1 MFLFYSPKKS
11 SQLPQPPSQ
20 SQLNEILEH
29 HCSDFEKNT
38 EVIKQYVDAST
49 NTDPIPVAPRQDYRK
64 LFKNIEDNTREEVLQ
79 IFRETLPYALFLA
92 SVAIISAK

>member
-11 SQLPQPPSQ
+11 SQRPQPPSH
-20 SQLNEILEH
+20 SQLNEILEQ

-38 EVIKQYVDAST
+38 EVLKQYIDAST
-49 NTDPIPVAPRQDYRK
+49 NTDPTPVPPRQDYRK
-64 LFKNIEDNTREEVLQ
+64 LFKNLEHNTGEEVLQ

-92 SVAIISAK
+92 SVAVISAK